1 MVDLAV
7 MLGADQQAAE
17 AQMRPVLEFEIKV
30 AQVRGTLD
38 NPTVLITVISEANTG
53 WHQHR

>member
-1 MVDLAV
+1 MDLAV